1 MFEMEVWEEEASMEE
16 HEQIELV
23 WVKEEDRG
31 TDLEADC
38 EVCRI
43 TIRIVVL
50 IARIDHDTYC
60 TGE

>member
-1 MFEMEVWEEEASMEE
+1 MFEMEVWDEEASMEE

-38 EVCRI
+38 KVCRI
-43 TIRIVVL
+43 AIRIMVL
-50 IARIDHDTYC
+50 ITRTDHDTDC